1 MRVNLTIFGMIV
13 VDTWLA
19 YSQCTGTKENQK
31 DFYTSLCEELIDNTF
46 DHEHN
51 QDASVSSRSPE
62 ELRGIPGQV
71 LWHT

>member
-1 MRVNLTIFGMIV
+1 LTIFGMIVV

-31 DFYTSLCEELIDNTF
+31 DFYTSLSEELIDNTF

-51 QDASVSSRSPE
+51 Q
-62 ELRGIPGQV
+62 
-71 LWHT
+71 